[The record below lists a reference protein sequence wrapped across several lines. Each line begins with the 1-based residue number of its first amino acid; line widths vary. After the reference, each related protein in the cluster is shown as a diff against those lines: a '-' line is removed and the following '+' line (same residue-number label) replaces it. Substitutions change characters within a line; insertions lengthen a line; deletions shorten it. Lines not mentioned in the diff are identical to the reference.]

1 MRAVLQRVLSANVHV
16 KGEEISSIK
25 EGVLLF
31 LGIEVEDTA
40 EDINWLTKK
49 LVNLRIFSDDDG
61 KMNRSLL
68 DVNGDVLV
76 VSQFTL
82 HASTKKGNRP
92 SFVKAAPPEV
102 AVPLYTSF
110 IQSMETALGKK
121 VAAGQFGAN
130 MQVGLVNDGP
140 VTIILDSKD
149 KR

>member
-110 IQSMETALGKK
+110 IQSMETALGKN